1 MAKSDSS
8 VMNEAVLAAIGII
21 FIIVVFVASL
31 VVLSKKP
38 KSTPVTHNSG
48 LRTAGLD
55 ENERRRLERRV
66 LQQREREERQRRYES
81 AVAAA
86 ELNPYQEKLRRREEE
101 RLERELAERQEI
113 QRRQREETAEFD
125 KWKRDLSVVDS
136 GASESG
142 PVKSVNELVSYVK
155 EKKIV
160 ELSAIASA
168 FGIQPDD
175 AVARLSDLEKQGKLY
190 GVIDEKA
197 RYVFI
202 EEDEMRKIVDFFDSM
217 NARIPLD
224 KLSETVAGIIQVPG
238 S

>member
-1 MAKSDSS
+1 MATTDPS
-8 VMNEAVLAAIGII
+8 VMNEAVLAALGII

-38 KSTPVTHNSG
+38 ISTPVTQISG
-48 LRTAGLD
+48 LRRAVLD
-55 ENERRRLERRV
+55 ENERRRLEQRV
-66 LQQREREERQRRYES
+66 LRQREREERQRRYES

-86 ELNPYQEKLRRREEE
+86 ELNPYQEKLRRREDE
-101 RLERELAERQEI
+101 RLERGRAERQEI
-113 QRRQREETAEFD
+113 QRRQREESAEFD
-125 KWKRDLSVVDS
+125 EWKRNISVVDS

-142 PVKSVNELVSYVK
+142 PVKSVHELVSYVK
-155 EKKIV
+155 ERKIV
-160 ELSAIASA
+160 ELSAVASA

-175 AVARLSDLEKQGKLY
+175 AMARLTELEKQGKLY

-202 EEDEMRKIVDFFDSM
+202 EEDERRKIVDFFDSM

>member
-1 MAKSDSS
+1 MATTDPS
-8 VMNEAVLAAIGII
+8 VMNEAVLAALGII

-38 KSTPVTHNSG
+38 ISTPVTQISG
-48 LRTAGLD
+48 LRRAVLD
-55 ENERRRLERRV
+55 ENERRRLEQRV
-66 LQQREREERQRRYES
+66 LRQREREERQRRYES

-86 ELNPYQEKLRRREEE
+86 ELNPYQEKLRRREDE
-101 RLERELAERQEI
+101 RLERGRAERQEI
-113 QRRQREETAEFD
+113 QRRQREESAEFD
-125 KWKRDLSVVDS
+125 EWKRNISVVDS

-142 PVKSVNELVSYVK
+142 PVKSVHELVSYVK
-155 EKKIV
+155 ERKIV
-160 ELSAIASA
+160 ELSAVASA

-175 AVARLSDLEKQGKLY
+175 AMARLTELEKQGKLY
-190 GVIDEKA
+190 GVIDEKS

-202 EEDEMRKIVDFFDSM
+202 EEDERRKIVDFFDSM

>member
-1 MAKSDSS
+1 MATSDLS
-8 VMNEAVLAAIGII
+8 VMNEAVLAALGII

-38 KSTPVTHNSG
+38 ISTPVTQISG
-48 LRTAGLD
+48 LRRAVLD
-55 ENERRRLERRV
+55 KNERRRLEQRV
-66 LQQREREERQRRYES
+66 LRQREREERQRRYES

-101 RLERELAERQEI
+101 RLERGLAERQEI
-113 QRRQREETAEFD
+113 QRRQREESAEFD
-125 KWKRDLSVVDS
+125 EWKRNISVVDS

-142 PVKSVNELVSYVK
+142 PVKSVHELVSYVK
-155 EKKIV
+155 ERKIV
-160 ELSAIASA
+160 ELSAVASA

-175 AVARLSDLEKQGKLY
+175 AMARLTELEKQGKLY
-190 GVIDEKA
+190 GVMDEKA

-202 EEDEMRKIVDFFDSM
+202 EEDERRKIVDFFYSM

>member
-1 MAKSDSS
+1 MATSDLS
-8 VMNEAVLAAIGII
+8 VMNEAVLAALGII

-38 KSTPVTHNSG
+38 ISTPVTQISG
-48 LRTAGLD
+48 LRRAVLD
-55 ENERRRLERRV
+55 KNERRRLEQRV
-66 LQQREREERQRRYES
+66 LRQREREERQRRYES

-101 RLERELAERQEI
+101 RLERGLAERQEI
-113 QRRQREETAEFD
+113 QRRQREESAEFD
-125 KWKRDLSVVDS
+125 EWKRNISVVDS

-142 PVKSVNELVSYVK
+142 PVKSVHELVSYVK
-155 EKKIV
+155 ERKIV
-160 ELSAIASA
+160 ELSAVASA

-175 AVARLSDLEKQGKLY
+175 AMARLTELEKQGKLY

-202 EEDEMRKIVDFFDSM
+202 EEDERRKIVDFFYSM